1 MTIMLGME
9 NCRILIHVKG
19 IFIKVCVPIRPAT
32 SLRRTARP
40 FVGVKVPQKA
50 KEVKGRPRHFS
61 RQYDKVF
68 GCTHIKHYA
77 Q

>member
-1 MTIMLGME
+1 M
-9 NCRILIHVKG
+9 
-19 IFIKVCVPIRPAT
+19 PIRPAT

-68 GCTHIKHYA
+68 GSNYIKPYA